1 MPALRRSDWALG
13 VFFVYV
19 AVLSVWRS
27 QGLSVPG
34 LKKIKDS
41 YKRPDPCKGNCGP
54 ATGPLEDATAR

>member
-1 MPALRRSDWALG
+1 VPALRRSDWALG
-13 VFFVYV
+13 VFLSTS
-19 AVLSVWRS
+19 VLSVWRS